1 MNKEELANKV
11 FDSIEKNMKENK
23 INIYSAYESLLDSL
37 NTKTDIAEPLLEFYL
52 SFLLVLS
59 FGACMHNVTSNQ
71 SLISW
76 PVPDLPG
83 QQRQVHY
90 LGKISFR
97 NSTSS

>member
-52 SFLLVLS
+52 SAIKHGATAAIQTLV
-59 FGACMHNVTSNQ
+59 
-71 SLISW
+71 
-76 PVPDLPG
+76 DLKI
-83 QQRQVHY
+83 V
-90 LGKISFR
+90 KISE
-97 NSTSS
+97 